1 MSLKLRC
8 IRCRMVED
16 LCVCAVF
23 PSLKLKTRVVTL
35 IHHRE
40 YWKPS
45 NTGHLVRIALE
56 NSLVKVRRDPI
67 NYLETAHLLKPDM
80 VNLAL
85 FPSGDSQ
92 ELSPKFVRS
101 LSGPVNLIVPDGSW
115 RQASK
120 MIVRDPV
127 LRGLPRVFLPASG
140 EPSQYRLRVETREE
154 GLATFEAIARV
165 LGVLEGD
172 PVRKQLEEG
181 FKIFTDRLLWAR
193 GRLPLAEAAP
203 SLRGTPHHKE

>member
-1 MSLKLRC
+1 
-8 IRCRMVED
+8 MVED
-16 LCVCAVF
+16 LCVCEVF

-35 IHHRE
+35 IHHKE

-67 NYLETAHLLKPDM
+67 NYVETAHLLQPEA

-85 FPSGDSQ
+85 FPSKDSQ
-92 ELSPKFVRS
+92 ELSPKFIRS
-101 LSGPVNLIVPDGSW
+101 LKGPINLIVPDGSW

-140 EPSQYRLRVETREE
+140 EPSVYRLRVETREE

-165 LGVLEGD
+165 LGVIEGD
-172 PVRKQLEEG
+172 DVRDQLEKA
-181 FKIFTDRLLWAR
+181 FRIFTDRLLWAR
-193 GRLPLAEAAP
+193 GRLPLAEAAQ
-203 SLRGTPHHKE
+203 SLLGTRHSVLYSKASTPGHE